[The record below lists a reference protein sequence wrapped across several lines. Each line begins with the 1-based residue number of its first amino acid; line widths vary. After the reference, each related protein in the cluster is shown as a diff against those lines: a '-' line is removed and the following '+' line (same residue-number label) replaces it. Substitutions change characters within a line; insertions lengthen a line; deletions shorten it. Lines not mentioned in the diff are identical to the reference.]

1 MMSRKKEKPTSDI
14 DNVENMLQA
23 LGKVPGQIKD
33 DSTIEI
39 STEEQAK
46 TTSDMT
52 KIKLQELQVT
62 IQLRKWWSILLL
74 VLVGLIIISD
84 GVITYLTGLGILNF
98 TGISLPLF
106 IGSNLAQIFALSVI
120 IVIIVKFLFNTNT
133 N

>member
-23 LGKVPGQIKD
+23 LEKVPGQIKD

-120 IVIIVKFLFNTNT
+120 IVKFLFNTNT

>member
-23 LGKVPGQIKD
+23 LEKVPGQIKD

-74 VLVGLIIISD
+74 ILVGLIIISD

-120 IVIIVKFLFNTNT
+120 IVKFLFNTNT
-133 N
+133 D

>member
-23 LGKVPGQIKD
+23 LEKVPGQIKD

-62 IQLRKWWSILLL
+62 IQIRKWWSILLL
-74 VLVGLIIISD
+74 ILVGLIIISD

-120 IVIIVKFLFNTNT
+120 IVKFLFNTNT
-133 N
+133 D

>member
-23 LGKVPGQIKD
+23 LEKVPGQIKD

-106 IGSNLAQIFALSVI
+106 IGSNLAQIFALSI
-120 IVIIVKFLFNTNT
+120 IIVKFLFNANT
-133 N
+133 D

>member
-106 IGSNLAQIFALSVI
+106 IGSNLAQIFAMS
-120 IVIIVKFLFNTNT
+120 VIIVKFLFNTNT

>member
-23 LGKVPGQIKD
+23 LEKVPGQIKD

-120 IVIIVKFLFNTNT
+120 IVKFLFNTNT
-133 N
+133 D

>member
-1 MMSRKKEKPTSDI
+1 MSGKKEKPTSDI

-23 LGKVPGQIKD
+23 LEKVPGQIKD

-46 TTSDMT
+46 TTSDMA
-52 KIKLQELQVT
+52 KIRLQELQVT
-62 IQLRKWWSILLL
+62 IQLRKLWSTTLR
-74 VLVGLIIISD
+74 VLVILIIISD
-84 GVITYLTGLGILNF
+84 GVITYLTGFGILKF

-120 IVIIVKFLFNTNT
+120 VVKFLFNTNT
-133 N
+133 D

>member
-23 LGKVPGQIKD
+23 LEKVPGQIKD

-106 IGSNLAQIFALSVI
+106 IGSNLAQIFALSI
-120 IVIIVKFLFNTNT
+120 IIVKFLFNTNT
-133 N
+133 D